1 MYAYIYIY
9 ICIYIY
15 LYIYED
21 IYIYIYVCIYQFL
34 DAKAI
39 VAISSEHR
47 LKTVLS
53 VQLFQDMICI
63 CLLMTSFRTYSL
75 FKVKADPVAVK

>member
-1 MYAYIYIY
+1 MY
-9 ICIYIY
+9 IYIY

-21 IYIYIYVCIYQFL
+21 IYIYIYIYIYVCIYQFL